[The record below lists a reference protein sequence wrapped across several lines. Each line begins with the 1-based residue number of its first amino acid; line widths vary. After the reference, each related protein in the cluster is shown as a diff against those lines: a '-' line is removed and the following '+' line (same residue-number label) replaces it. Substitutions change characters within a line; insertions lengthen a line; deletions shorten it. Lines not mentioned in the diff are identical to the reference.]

1 VRKRVFLAATWL
13 AATTLAIGVTWLALT
28 LVSRQVTDESSAA
41 LDASS
46 ALSASSTTGSETGTT
61 PATTA
66 TGETLVTLPLQ
77 PGQTGSPGSPGS
89 GTTRPPSG
97 TTGSTAPPATTAATS
112 GTTLP
117 PPTTTTAP
125 PVTVS
130 QTFNLVGGSVTASCT
145 DDRAALVSAVPN
157 ATFDTQV
164 HDNGPSDVDVE
175 FESDT
180 HKSRIKIECV
190 ANQPTGSPEETDT

>member
-1 VRKRVFLAATWL
+1 VRKRVFLTATWL

-28 LVSRQVTDESSAA
+28 LVSRQVTDESSNA
-41 LDASS
+41 LDASRVL
-46 ALSASSTTGSETGTT
+46 AASSTTGLETPTT
-61 PATTA
+61 PATTI

-77 PGQTGSPGSPGS
+77 PGAIGSTSTRPPAGTTGATSPPATTGTTS
-89 GTTRPPSG
+89 GTTPP
-97 TTGSTAPPATTAATS
+97 TTTPTTAAPPAT
-112 GTTLP
+112 
-117 PPTTTTAP
+117 
-125 PVTVS
+125 VTK
-130 QTFNLVGGSVTASCT
+130 TFNLVGGSVTASCT

-175 FESDT
+175 FESAT

-190 ANQPTGSPEETDT
+190 ANQPTGDVEETATS